1 MSAQSLKLV
10 FPGGEHPQ
18 VLLGPGVSRIGSDPH
33 ANIVLD
39 RPGVLPSHFELQ
51 VGAHGVTLKV
61 PEGIAVRVNGR
72 MVYGVLALR
81 PGDVVGFEQV
91 QARLVSMEAAGAVP
105 AAPDGAP
112 ANDSAP
118 ANDDADATAV
128 RPALPRYVLRGV
140 SGRAFGRSY
149 PLVGI
154 TVVGRAAECTLR
166 FEESG
171 LSRSHARLSPAADGI
186 EIQDLG
192 SSNGSFLNGRRV
204 QMALARAGDEIGF
217 DQLRFRLIAPG
228 QVQPVQVHARSV
240 ADVHPR
246 SGPWLR
252 IGLAAVAL
260 LAVAAVLALLL
271 R

>member
-39 RPGVLPSHFELQ
+39 RPGVLPSHCELQ

-72 MVYGVLALR
+72 VVDGVLALR

-91 QARLVSMEAAGAVP
+91 QARLVSMEVATAVP
-105 AAPDGAP
+105 ATPVGAP
-112 ANDSAP
+112 AND
-118 ANDDADATAV
+118 DVDATAV

-140 SGRAFGRSY
+140 SGHAFGRSY
-149 PLVGI
+149 PVVGP

-166 FEESG
+166 FDEPG
-171 LSRSHARLSPAADGI
+171 LSRSHVRLTPTSDGI

-204 QMALARAGDEIGF
+204 QMALARPGDEIGF
-217 DQLRFRLIAPG
+217 DQLRFRLLAPG
-228 QVQPVQVHARSV
+228 QGQPVQVHARPV

-246 SGPWLR
+246 GRGWLR
-252 IGLAAVAL
+252 IGLAAMAL
-260 LAVAAVLALLL
+260 LAVAATLALVL